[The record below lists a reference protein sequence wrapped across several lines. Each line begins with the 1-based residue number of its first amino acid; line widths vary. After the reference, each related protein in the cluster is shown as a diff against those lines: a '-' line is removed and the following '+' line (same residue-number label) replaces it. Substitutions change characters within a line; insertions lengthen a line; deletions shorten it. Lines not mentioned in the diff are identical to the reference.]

1 VHARGR
7 DGARSPWPKPAQWHV
22 RPRLVGARGGA
33 RPAAQARGSLGAG
46 ARQGVRRGSSPKWRA
61 GGEGVPSGD
70 PGEVL

>member
-1 VHARGR
+1 
-7 DGARSPWPKPAQWHV
+7 V